1 MKSQILEQ
9 RCGFALIEREACA
22 TAFLYPDFVT
32 IEVLSMANHDHAAG
46 SAMDYAEHERTYSM
60 FLGLV
65 KWGSIFVVALLVGMA
80 IFLI

>member
-1 MKSQILEQ
+1 
-9 RCGFALIEREACA
+9 
-22 TAFLYPDFVT
+22 
-32 IEVLSMANHDHAAG
+32 MAIHDSSAG
-46 SAMDYAEHERTYSM
+46 SAMDYSEHERTYEM